1 MRNAVNQRF
10 ISVFCLSGCHWTWNS
25 PNMSHQVSPLLLLS
39 ATFFQTMCAETHCS
53 WNKLCVVSPRFAATS
68 PRLELQR
75 CLDIS
80 VWLWLTQRTFPCT
93 VCIQLVLFLLYIREL
108 KLRRLSFKLN
118 TLRSSPANVTVDTSC
133 LPQLLSCGVQVSS
146 RKISKSFFFFIFS
159 PQAGQIQSS
168 SNTIPTSKAEWVTVQ
183 MDTVLFSWA
192 HWQDPQPCIHSRHW
206 VPFVTSLV

>member
-39 ATFFQTMCAETHCS
+39 ATFFQTMCAETHCC

-146 RKISKSFFFFIFS
+146 RKISKSKHQTGKRTGFYFFFFFYLFTS
-159 PQAGQIQSS
+159 GWADPVQLEHNSNLEGRVSHS
-168 SNTIPTSKAEWVTVQ
+168 SNGHCA
-183 MDTVLFSWA
+183 LFLS
-192 HWQDPQPCIHSRHW
+192 
-206 VPFVTSLV
+206 SLTRPPAM